1 MSQEKNYQVNYT
13 IDVEATEGTKQV
25 MQFANAVGKLVSA
38 KVSLSPAISNIQ
50 KMMNEI
56 DATFRTKSGKK
67 RDYSFSLNI
76 KTNETE
82 EKLGRVK
89 NLISDIKEMTKDI
102 SLVINAGQKIDSRSI
117 KSQTKAFVDKK
128 SQEQQREEYRKTT
141 KNALNTFI
149 GVQQMITRS
158 VGKVNAA
165 LVSLEKGHELN
176 IKTDVAKGRLVEVL
190 SILRQIKGEVNFK
203 LNMSAI
209 SGISAKGAVVPFAL
223 NPESPVTLSNKA
235 NKLLQEKLYTAQKLY
250 EQKSAYAA
258 EERSNRKLER
268 EEIANTKR
276 LEKARKEQEAIQK
289 KSLANQIRIE
299 KETAKRI
306 ERELA
311 QKRKEQ
317 ENIQKKTQ
325 ANEERSA
332 MQGVRNMQRKINIEN
347 TLYGNKRRAA
357 INRIQYSKAPSVH
370 ALPFVGSMLNAYMAY
385 SFIKSELGEAIDY
398 NNIMESA
405 HSILKVADN
414 DLSTFEVRF
423 QNMAQNVRQI
433 GIDTKFTAVEIAD
446 ATKYLAMAG
455 MDIET
460 INASMR
466 PITNLALI
474 GDNDVAQI
482 ADLTTNIM
490 SGYNIKNTSMGS
502 VADILSSTVS
512 RSNVNVLDMAEAYKM
527 AGGYL
532 KISGVDFTES
542 AAGIGV
548 LGNMG
553 IKGTMAGTA
562 LRAMATR
569 FAKPTAE
576 AQNTLNRL
584 GVKFTQY
591 ADIYGKQVEKLRP
604 LADIFEDLKKKG
616 ATTAD
621 MQTIF
626 GKIAGNAAMMFIENY
641 DLLRRLTTD
650 NAASHGISDELAL
663 VKQNTTKGLWA
674 QVTSQ
679 LTESFM
685 QGYELVE
692 PVLKSNMKS
701 FLEKFKA
708 PDLARGLA
716 SIGSTL
722 LDIFTIMGNIGT
734 WMARNFSWIEP
745 LAFTGLVATRLFKL
759 AGALTNVGVALG
771 FIGKQSIA
779 SSSLQL
785 LNGLTGIGGVNKIAS
800 GKGLSFANKRTLV
813 KALASIGISGKG
825 SISQA
830 LGIGNSASSIT
841 ARSAFANI
849 FSSQVTTGSG
859 LSGAAA
865 SVGALGTG
873 AIAATA
879 GIATLIGA
887 LGWVAYKTWKIK
899 EAKDAVLE
907 ETNAN
912 KKYRYPS
919 IEALHESLKE
929 TYTQAINTKQA
940 VDDVTGSKTIE
951 EASGQKIGLFTGNW
965 WTAYLS
971 TFAASI
977 TQKMPLYT
985 TFDAY
990 QDDTRAAIKSIAEQD
1005 SQAKIN
1011 SAYADLGKLKS
1022 AIEVRAYIKNI
1033 DSKFKFNDENLDK
1046 SLWTERNGK
1055 IHYKNGIDKITA
1067 MQARQT
1073 IDYANF
1079 QNNETTHHITVAAN
1093 AYLKAIESQDSAIKT
1108 LEAGGFDFSILKKNG
1123 YSLIDGV
1130 WTQKK
1135 LGKNASD
1142 KEREEL
1148 LAGKQTVHD
1157 LLVKQASALRKIWGG
1172 SGQIAENIM
1181 QGAGFTPALY
1191 SNNPDYNDAEPYN
1204 ANAITNGGDDG
1215 MAGGNYSGTGKLSSA
1230 APKQVIVNI
1239 SNLLSVKTIDLL
1251 KSPDGQL
1258 AEIQNLKEQ
1267 LAEALIDVVHDF
1279 DATWNS

>member
-1 MSQEKNYQVNYT
+1 
-13 IDVEATEGTKQV
+13 
-25 MQFANAVGKLVSA
+25 
-38 KVSLSPAISNIQ
+38 
-50 KMMNEI
+50 
-56 DATFRTKSGKK
+56 
-67 RDYSFSLNI
+67 
-76 KTNETE
+76 
-82 EKLGRVK
+82 
-89 NLISDIKEMTKDI
+89 
-102 SLVINAGQKIDSRSI
+102 
-117 KSQTKAFVDKK
+117 
-128 SQEQQREEYRKTT
+128 
-141 KNALNTFI
+141 
-149 GVQQMITRS
+149 
-158 VGKVNAA
+158 
-165 LVSLEKGHELN
+165 
-176 IKTDVAKGRLVEVL
+176 
-190 SILRQIKGEVNFK
+190 
-203 LNMSAI
+203 
-209 SGISAKGAVVPFAL
+209 
-223 NPESPVTLSNKA
+223 
-235 NKLLQEKLYTAQKLY
+235 
-250 EQKSAYAA
+250 
-258 EERSNRKLER
+258 
-268 EEIANTKR
+268 
-276 LEKARKEQEAIQK
+276 
-289 KSLANQIRIE
+289 
-299 KETAKRI
+299 
-306 ERELA
+306 
-311 QKRKEQ
+311 
-317 ENIQKKTQ
+317 
-325 ANEERSA
+325 
-332 MQGVRNMQRKINIEN
+332 
-347 TLYGNKRRAA
+347 
-357 INRIQYSKAPSVH
+357 
-370 ALPFVGSMLNAYMAY
+370 
-385 SFIKSELGEAIDY
+385 
-398 NNIMESA
+398 
-405 HSILKVADN
+405 
-414 DLSTFEVRF
+414 
-423 QNMAQNVRQI
+423 MAQNVRQI
-433 GIDTKFTAVEIAD
+433 GIDTKFTAVEIAG

-576 AQNTLNRL
+576 AQSTLNRL

-759 AGALTNVGVALG
+759 AGALTNIGVALG

-813 KALASIGISGKG
+813 KALASIGISCKG
-825 SISQA
+825 SMSQA

-849 FSSQVTTGSG
+849 FSSQVATGSG
-859 LSGAAA
+859 LS
-865 SVGALGTG
+865 
-873 AIAATA
+873 
-879 GIATLIGA
+879 GA

-990 QDDTRAAIKSIAEQD
+990 QDDTGKSTQSSPFNSEQ
-1005 SQAKIN
+1005 
-1011 SAYADLGKLKS
+1011 
-1022 AIEVRAYIKNI
+1022 
-1033 DSKFKFNDENLDK
+1033 
-1046 SLWTERNGK
+1046 
-1055 IHYKNGIDKITA
+1055 
-1067 MQARQT
+1067 
-1073 IDYANF
+1073 
-1079 QNNETTHHITVAAN
+1079 
-1093 AYLKAIESQDSAIKT
+1093 
-1108 LEAGGFDFSILKKNG
+1108 FD
-1123 YSLIDGV
+1123 
-1130 WTQKK
+1130 
-1135 LGKNASD
+1135 
-1142 KEREEL
+1142 
-1148 LAGKQTVHD
+1148 
-1157 LLVKQASALRKIWGG
+1157 
-1172 SGQIAENIM
+1172 
-1181 QGAGFTPALY
+1181 PC
-1191 SNNPDYNDAEPYN
+1191 
-1204 ANAITNGGDDG
+1204 
-1215 MAGGNYSGTGKLSSA
+1215 
-1230 APKQVIVNI
+1230 
-1239 SNLLSVKTIDLL
+1239 
-1251 KSPDGQL
+1251 
-1258 AEIQNLKEQ
+1258 
-1267 LAEALIDVVHDF
+1267 
-1279 DATWNS
+1279 